1 MDQYEQEHIKPL
13 VLQLL
18 LSGELYCS
26 VCSLTLK
33 GFKTPQ
39 SSAPAP
45 SHQAVLKALLR
56 RGVHVVEADHYVSD
70 SDLSSAPIKMV
81 GGTGGLHGGAPWSVR
96 LVVDHLSTC

>member
-26 VCSLTLK
+26 VCSLILK

-39 SSAPAP
+39 SSASMSLH

-56 RGVHVVEADHYVSD
+56 RGVHVVEADEYVSD

-81 GGTGGLHGGAPWSVR
+81 GGDGGHSKEEEALCG
-96 LVVDHLSTC
+96 